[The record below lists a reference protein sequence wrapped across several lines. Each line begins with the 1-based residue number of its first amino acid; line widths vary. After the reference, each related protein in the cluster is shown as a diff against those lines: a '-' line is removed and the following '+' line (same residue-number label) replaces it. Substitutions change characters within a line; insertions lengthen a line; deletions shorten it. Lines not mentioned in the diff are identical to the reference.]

1 MGIPLSSLSNKLGV
15 NVAATDIFLVS
26 NSDSTQDNKITRDE
40 LSKAFT
46 GFYAQAG
53 EGFTIFESNGVYGLS
68 VSGSNGFVGI
78 NDRTPFVS
86 LDVIDNTASTNGSG
100 QIRLSTP
107 NSGRKIGFSLSDPNT
122 YYQFSK
128 KPNDIKLYLESS
140 VNNGSTFTNL
150 FVVDQSGNF
159 GITNSTEA
167 LSDKFLVSGASIQFQ
182 NSGNAILFDP
192 YNTEIKTSANDE
204 TLFLNYNNIAD
215 INIGRNAVYVD
226 NNLTAPKVGL
236 GHSIPDTL
244 LHVSGI
250 GSVFK
255 LQSSSV
261 AVNQSFRNSTTFGN
275 IGINSNKFYFGPN
288 NGLSDSNIV
297 YNMAGIGTLGIGNSN
312 PIYKLDLVS
321 SGPTDYT
328 VAHFETTG
336 AKTIEI
342 GIGSNRPLDAGAGDT
357 GPRNSFLTL
366 SRYDGSSDVDKWS
379 IGNIYNDSTFGGND
393 DFVFITNGYFGASPN
408 VVAKL
413 SKAGSLDIDGSY
425 TTNDAYCKGKFV
437 QVFKTRLTGNN
448 IYFDPFSE
456 SSSASPSGHNE
467 ILCPFGITPYA
478 GRIEKI
484 QIISSDNLAAYQD
497 GRFEIAAI
505 TQIPNTPS
513 GVTGQTSF
521 LPCST
526 NITTIS
532 GAIGYVDFPAISRN
546 QLITLNRTQFTN
558 TTAFASGQLLQYRIC
573 QNFDAA
579 NPGLTTAKNYT
590 VMSTVSFTVT

>member
-275 IGINSNKFYFGPN
+275 IGINSNKFY
-288 NGLSDSNIV
+288 L
-297 YNMAGIGTLGIGNSN
+297 L
-312 PIYKLDLVS
+312 KL
-321 SGPTDYT
+321 
-328 VAHFETTG
+328 
-336 AKTIEI
+336 
-342 GIGSNRPLDAGAGDT
+342 
-357 GPRNSFLTL
+357 
-366 SRYDGSSDVDKWS
+366 W
-379 IGNIYNDSTFGGND
+379 
-393 DFVFITNGYFGASPN
+393 
-408 VVAKL
+408 
-413 SKAGSLDIDGSY
+413 
-425 TTNDAYCKGKFV
+425 
-437 QVFKTRLTGNN
+437 
-448 IYFDPFSE
+448 
-456 SSSASPSGHNE
+456 
-467 ILCPFGITPYA
+467 
-478 GRIEKI
+478 
-484 QIISSDNLAAYQD
+484 
-497 GRFEIAAI
+497 
-505 TQIPNTPS
+505 
-513 GVTGQTSF
+513 
-521 LPCST
+521 
-526 NITTIS
+526 
-532 GAIGYVDFPAISRN
+532 
-546 QLITLNRTQFTN
+546 
-558 TTAFASGQLLQYRIC
+558 
-573 QNFDAA
+573 
-579 NPGLTTAKNYT
+579 
-590 VMSTVSFTVT
+590 